1 MQYLPN
7 QATDGIFEMNDKND
21 TDREEEFENE
31 ASSLDEMTHAE
42 MQLLYADATKTIR
55 FAKHLQWW
63 TVGSTLVVF
72 GAFILI
78 SKVLIISAFY
88 SKILTLLVIFMT
100 MSGIFILIMYQF
112 WQHNELL
119 MIEEISKNF
128 SSLFRKVRKV
138 KSSKEANFHRYI
150 FLFFM
155 MITLVLGGVV
165 SYQGII
171 GAMGKGY
178 AH

>member
-1 MQYLPN
+1 M
-7 QATDGIFEMNDKND
+7 GIFQMNDKKVVE
-21 TDREEEFENE
+21 REEEFENA

-42 MQLLYADATKTIR
+42 MCLLYTDATKTMR

-63 TVGSTLVVF
+63 TVGSTLMVF

-78 SKVLIISAFY
+78 SKVLVISAIY
-88 SKILTLLVIFMT
+88 SKILTLLVIFMS

-119 MIEEISKNF
+119 IIEEISKNF

-155 MITLVLGGVV
+155 IATLILGGVV
-165 SYQGII
+165 SYQGIT
-171 GAMGKGY
+171 GAMGKG
-178 AH
+178 